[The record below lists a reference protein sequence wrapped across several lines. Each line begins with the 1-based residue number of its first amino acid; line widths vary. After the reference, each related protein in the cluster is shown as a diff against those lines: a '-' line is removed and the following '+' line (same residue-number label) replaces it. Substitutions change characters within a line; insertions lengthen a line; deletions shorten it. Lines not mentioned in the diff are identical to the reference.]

1 MANLAET
8 QAAIDQLLLVVAT
21 GFILLM
27 QAGFALVETG
37 SVRSKNSKNILIKNM
52 FDCCAGAIAFWAVG
66 FAFAFGQT
74 GDQGRFIGNN
84 GSYFFAADLNTDD
97 GSNTW
102 ILWAFQFSFAAT
114 SATIVS
120 GSLAERTM
128 LPAYMLFSVLMTG
141 FIYPVVVSWTWGGG
155 WLGDGSNPNNWGFHD
170 FAGTGIVH
178 MVGGVAGF
186 VGAAVIGPRHGK
198 EKDQARK
205 RNIKNE
211 PEYEA
216 ILSDA
221 SLGSREDIENWL
233 ENLDNDKEFAGNSP
247 PFVVVGTII
256 LLVSWLFFNG
266 GSTGSMFSDS
276 TAQSTPKIIV
286 VTILSGAAGGLSA
299 AFLKTRVM
307 GSYSEK
313 NRYDVG
319 SLCNGIL
326 AGLVS
331 ITGVCDRV
339 DPWAAFLIGL
349 LGGIIYVLSCKLLDI
364 LNIDDPI
371 EASPVH
377 GFCGIWGLIA
387 VGIFDTEYGLISS
400 NEQKGHFFGIQ
411 LLGCLIIVAW
421 VAVLSLAFF
430 LPTKALRMLRVPL
443 IEEVI
448 GLDIAEMGTQAK
460 ITAQEKIIQRRA
472 SISGFAG
479 PAGKTQ

>member
-1 MANLAET
+1 M
-8 QAAIDQLLLVVAT
+8 VAT

-37 SVRSKNSKNILIKNM
+37 TVRSKNSKNILIKNL

-66 FAFAFGQT
+66 FAFAFGQE
-74 GDQGRFIGNN
+74 GDAGKFIGSNAK
-84 GSYFFAADLNTDD
+84 YFFAADLDTED

-114 SATIVS
+114 AATIVS

-128 LPAYMLFSVLMTG
+128 LPAYMFFSVLMTG

-198 EKDQARK
+198 EKDVARK
-205 RNIKNE
+205 RNITNE

-221 SLGSREDIENWL
+221 TLGRREDIAEWL
-233 ENLDNDKEFAGNSP
+233 RAEDEDKQFTNNSP

-266 GSTGSMFSDS
+266 GSTGSMFSDT
-276 TAQSTPKIIV
+276 TASSTPKIIV

-299 AFLKTRVM
+299 AFLKARVM
-307 GSYSEK
+307 GTYSRTF
-313 NRYDVG
+313 RYDVG

-326 AGLVS
+326 SGLVS

-339 DPWAAFLIGL
+339 DPWAAFIIGL
-349 LGGIIYVLSCKLLDI
+349 IGGIIYVLACKLLDI
-364 LNIDDPI
+364 LNVDDPI

-377 GFCGIWGLIA
+377 GFCGVWGLIA
-387 VGIFDTEYGLISS
+387 VGIFDTQFGLVSA
-400 NEQKGHFFGIQ
+400 NEDKMRFLGVQ
-411 LLGCLIIVAW
+411 LLGMLIIVAW
-421 VAVLSLAFF
+421 VAALSLVFF
-430 LPTKALRMLRVPL
+430 MPAKALRMLRVPL

-448 GLDIAEMGTQAK
+448 GLDIAEMGT
-460 ITAQEKIIQRRA
+460 
-472 SISGFAG
+472 
-479 PAGKTQ
+479 